1 MPNQPQPTAGNRCTE
16 GGPNLDLSENT
27 SYTSSSSSTHTHRRS
42 GCERDR
48 RIRPGR
54 ALIANSTDWK
64 LKGGRGRK
72 QHIGISIVVGIE
84 QRLLYK
90 HDVQRRPNFSI
101 APRANE
107 PKRLESL
114 FVFSLD
120 SAFDLH
126 PHYNCDTVSPLPRTV
141 RTTTRLRIVD
151 LVYNFLQSAI
161 DTAGSSPAHILK
173 WGALNSGISRIGLTT
188 GIGNKQDFCKDST
201 LPVCNVLTESHNQIG
216 TWGGCVLRGIPLSS
230 GEHLGNLVFRSEKK
244 RAAVGRREMQLF
256 LIGFIVIELAEIFTV
271 GEFPLPSTVRI
282 AFTGIHIGT
291 IIATTWILLMN
302 AVVGFQILD
311 DGTPLSLGLI
321 VISAAILFVGTG
333 YITLDTGF
341 NWTGEFENSY
351 NPPNR
356 NIALYVL
363 YQLVP
368 LIFLVAFYVLE
379 AVLVLRVL
387 GEVRPMLY
395 LTGAAVLFALG
406 QIFNYVVSPYICD
419 GTSGKIDGALF
430 ETLFTLL
437 AVVMVWVFWSSIT
450 EDDWPTAVTPTGYA

>member
-1 MPNQPQPTAGNRCTE
+1 MGSTNFGNFE
-16 GGPNLDLSENT
+16 
-27 SYTSSSSSTHTHRRS
+27 
-42 GCERDR
+42 
-48 RIRPGR
+48 
-54 ALIANSTDWK
+54 
-64 LKGGRGRK
+64 
-72 QHIGISIVVGIE
+72 
-84 QRLLYK
+84 
-90 HDVQRRPNFSI
+90 
-101 APRANE
+101 
-107 PKRLESL
+107 
-114 FVFSLD
+114 
-120 SAFDLH
+120 
-126 PHYNCDTVSPLPRTV
+126 
-141 RTTTRLRIVD
+141 
-151 LVYNFLQSAI
+151 
-161 DTAGSSPAHILK
+161 
-173 WGALNSGISRIGLTT
+173 
-188 GIGNKQDFCKDST
+188 DFCRDST

-216 TWGGCVLRGIPLSS
+216 PWGGCVLRGIPLTS
-230 GEHLGNLVFRSEKK
+230 GQHLGNLGSILLCGIAIVVSAFLVFRSEQK

-256 LIGFIVIELAEIFTV
+256 LTGFIIIEIAEIFSV
-271 GEFPLPSTVRI
+271 GEFPLSSKVRI
-282 AFTGIHIGT
+282 AFTGIHIGM
-291 IIATTWILLMN
+291 IIATTWVLLMN
-302 AVVGFQILD
+302 AVVGFQIVD

-321 VISAAILFVGTG
+321 LISAAVLFIGTG

-341 NWTGEFENSY
+341 DWTGEFKSSY
-351 NPPNR
+351 DPPNR

-395 LTGAAVLFALG
+395 LTGAAILFALG